1 MAFRGMRLEYP
12 HQPVLVREVVKYL
25 VTLPGGI
32 YVDGTVGSGGH
43 SVAVGKSLLGKGRL
57 ICLDRDPE
65 AVRLSGE
72 RLDFLGNSVCVKK
85 ANFVD
90 LDKVLKN
97 LGFREVQG
105 VLLDLGMS
113 SYQIEKSGRGFSFSR
128 NEPLDMRMDPDET
141 LTAGHLVNNLSSKEL
156 ERILRDFGE
165 ERRAKLIARAIVSAR
180 SRKPID
186 TSLQLAV
193 LTKSVL
199 RSPSRRSKTQH
210 PATRTFQALRIAVNR
225 ELENLEVFL
234 KKIPLLMAKGGRLV
248 VLSYHSL
255 EDRLVKQAMFDWE
268 KGCTCPPD
276 FPKCMCVKVPI
287 FRRLIKKG
295 LKPSTEEIEDNP
307 RARSARLR
315 AAERI

>member
-1 MAFRGMRLEYP
+1 LEYP
-12 HQPVLVREVVKYL
+12 HQPVLVHEVVKYL
-25 VTLPGGI
+25 VSRKDGT

-43 SVAVGKSLLGKGRL
+43 SVAIGKRLSGSGKGRL

-65 AVRLSGE
+65 AVRLSE
-72 RLDFLGNSVCVKK
+72 KRLAFLGNNVCVKK
-85 ANFVD
+85 ANFAD
-90 LDKVLKN
+90 LDNVLKI
-97 LGFREVQG
+97 LEIREVQG

-113 SYQIEKSGRGFSFSR
+113 SFQIEKSGRGFSFSR

-141 LTAGHLVNNLSSKEL
+141 LTAGYIVNNLSSKEI

-165 ERRAKLIARAIVSAR
+165 ERRAKLIARAIVSER

-186 TSLQLAV
+186 TSSRLAA
-193 LTKSVL
+193 LTKSVFPP
-199 RSPSRRSKTQH
+199 PSRRSKAQH

-255 EDRLVKQAMFDWE
+255 EDRPVKQAMFDWE

-276 FPKCMCVKVPI
+276 FPKCVCGKTQL
-287 FRRLIKKG
+287 FKRLIKKG
-295 LKPSTEEIEDNP
+295 IKPSQEEIEDNP